1 MTEEEIDEM
10 LEESVRRLQELH
22 PDFPANALEILLKLP
37 LALKVP
43 VLNTMRP
50 GVALHDKELTTRMEQ
65 KLVDVC
71 DPITR
76 RLYAMLADPEVS
88 VETRSATLKL
98 IVQMLVTMMMSR
110 ALAVRFQDSN
120 EFILAELKLGSENA
134 GKALV
139 TTVANGEPGDAIKDL
154 LLTMKT
160 SSMISELVKLNQQMF
175 MDHLGKAQERILG
188 DRYDRFLNG
197 IDAPPVEAGVKAIT
211 STMLDELGLARAV
224 G

>member
-110 ALAVRFQDSN
+110 ALAVRFQSLN
-120 EFILAELKLGSENA
+120 EQILKDLQLGSEDA
-134 GKALV
+134 GKALI
-139 TTVANGEPGDAIKDL
+139 TVVSEDEPGDAVKNL
-154 LLTMKT
+154 LMVLKT